1 MRSTGNRRQ
10 LPSGATQD
18 APNSQH
24 QVVTTMWPLG
34 ILRAQ
39 GFYWGWS
46 HGPQSQAP
54 RREEP
59 DLYCSTNSF
68 STGRHPYPSPSVR
81 QWGPSQALQA
91 RTPAKGRLCKQ
102 GFLSHDSAQAWKGNS
117 LHNPGDR
124 LRLVLYVVCKSF
136 LSYRIKPETN
146 KQ

>member
-10 LPSGATQD
+10 LPSGVTQD

-24 QVVTTMWPLG
+24 QVVTKMWPPR

-39 GFYWGWS
+39 GFYCGWS
-46 HGPQSQAP
+46 HGPQSQTP

-59 DLYCSTNSF
+59 VLYCFTNSF
-68 STGRHPYPSPSVR
+68 GTGSHSYPSPSVR
-81 QWGPSQALQA
+81 QWGPSRALHA
-91 RTPAKGRLCKQ
+91 GTPAKGRRCMQ
-102 GFLSHDSAQAWKGNS
+102 GSLSRDSHQAWKGNS

-124 LRLVLYVVCKSF
+124 LRLVLCVVCKSF